1 MDWLHHS
8 LTANDA
14 YVGLC
19 RQILQN
25 PEAHPDFSIHCDFIL
40 YQGKLWQLAG
50 NAFIPTLLEKFH
62 KTSLGGHTGVA
73 KTPSLFTGEFSV
85 AAYA

>member
-1 MDWLHHS
+1 MDRLHHS

-25 PEAHPDFSIHCDFIL
+25 PEAHPDFNIHRDFIL

-62 KTSLGGHTGVA
+62 KTPLGGHTGVA
-73 KTPSLFTGEFSV
+73 KTPSLFTGEFPV